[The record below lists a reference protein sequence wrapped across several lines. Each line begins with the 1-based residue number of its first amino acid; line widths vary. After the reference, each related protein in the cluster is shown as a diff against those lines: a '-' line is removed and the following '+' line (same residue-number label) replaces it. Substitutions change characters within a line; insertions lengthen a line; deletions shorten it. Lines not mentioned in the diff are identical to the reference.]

1 MRDKSRDKSREGVG
15 WAIVTLLF
23 GIGAAES
30 PHPLAKLL
38 CSLGAIRA
46 GTKTVDCF
54 SSSAEIA
61 YEQLA
66 APREYHPLP
75 SYTRWVK
82 VSKGSSEPSQEIHP
96 ALIAKRVGKLDLLRD
111 SN

>member
-1 MRDKSRDKSREGVG
+1 MEHASREGVE

-30 PHPLAKLL
+30 PHPFAKLL
-38 CSLGAIRA
+38 CSLGAIHA
-46 GTKTVDCF
+46 GTKAVDCF

-66 APREYHPLP
+66 APRECHPLP
-75 SYTRWVK
+75 SHAHWVK
-82 VSKGSSEPSQEIHP
+82 VSRKSFGPSQEIRSCP
-96 ALIAKRVGKLDLLRD
+96 CREESWETGSSKG
-111 SN
+111 